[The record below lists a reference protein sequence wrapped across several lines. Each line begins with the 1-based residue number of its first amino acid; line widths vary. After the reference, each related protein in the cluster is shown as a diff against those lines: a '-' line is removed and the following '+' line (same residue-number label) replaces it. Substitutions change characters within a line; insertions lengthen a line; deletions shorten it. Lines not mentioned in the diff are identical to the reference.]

1 MGERARAG
9 FDAALEELSVLAG
22 GASLC
27 AIGRSGESFPAV
39 KYHEGRM
46 AAFREAMRVL
56 ERSGGRL
63 DIEALRD
70 TWTVQRRNAPPGDWA
85 AYRAGGADAL
95 VELLDAHPPA

>member
-1 MGERARAG
+1 MGEIARAG
-9 FDAALEELSVLAG
+9 VDGALRELTALAG

-46 AAFREAMRVL
+46 AAFREAVRTL
-56 ERSGGRL
+56 ERGGGRA
-63 DIEALRD
+63 DIDALSD
-70 TWTVQRRNAPPGDWA
+70 TWTRQRHSAPPGDWA

-95 VELLDAHPPA
+95 AELLSEGGPA